1 MKPVFTVQLSGQLDQ
16 TSILE
21 YNTSIM
27 ELLTNNT
34 DPFVLLLEMSGV
46 DYMNS
51 TAIGYIAD
59 WYNTLSENWGE
70 IVVVGAQE
78 NIKDTFD
85 IVGLANRVSLYD
97 TIDEFKADFVKN
109 QTA

>member
-16 TSILE
+16 TSIPE

-27 ELLTNNT
+27 ELLTSNT

-51 TAIGYIAD
+51 TAIGYVAD
-59 WYNTLSENWGE
+59 WYNTLSEKWGE
-70 IVVVGAQE
+70 MIIIGAQE

-85 IVGLANRVSLYD
+85 IVGLATRVGLYD
-97 TIDEFKADFVKN
+97 TIDEFKAAFLKS
-109 QTA
+109 QTT

>member
-1 MKPVFTVQLSGQLDQ
+1 MKPVFTVQLTGQLDQ

-34 DPFVLLLEMSGV
+34 NPFVLLLEMSEV

-97 TIDEFKADFVKN
+97 TIDAFKADFVKN